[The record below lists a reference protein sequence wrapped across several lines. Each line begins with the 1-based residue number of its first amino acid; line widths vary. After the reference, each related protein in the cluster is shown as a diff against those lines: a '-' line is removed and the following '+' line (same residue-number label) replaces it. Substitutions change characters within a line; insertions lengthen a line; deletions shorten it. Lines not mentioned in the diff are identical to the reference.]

1 MWTTLF
7 RSHFGGRA
15 LQPCVGFFF
24 WHQPLEYLRIFGG
37 TRKVI
42 TYIYIYIYIYTH
54 IFIYIYIYT
63 KVFKEKGR
71 APQSGAPRRG
81 DGQEL
86 DMSKLRGAP
95 AEEDLSA
102 AGERRTRLRVARVAF
117 QLVKI
122 GVFLLFFP
130 IDFKG
135 NLSLLVVFF
144 QGT

>member
-1 MWTTLF
+1 MRRFLFLASTLGVSPHF
-7 RSHFGGRA
+7 RRNKKSN
-15 LQPCVGFFF
+15 
-24 WHQPLEYLRIFGG
+24 
-37 TRKVI
+37 
-42 TYIYIYIYIYTH
+42 YIYIYIHIHTH
-54 IFIYIYIYT
+54 IYIYIYT

-71 APQSGAPRRG
+71 APQSGAPHRG

-122 GVFLLFFP
+122 VVFLLFFP
-130 IDFKG
+130 D
-135 NLSLLVVFF
+135 
-144 QGT
+144 